1 MTRYDAAAAGRGGK
15 ADVRLAIA
23 KAETVTKGG
32 TTTDDPNKVAIFPHG
47 FEMHPDGLYRSGG
60 SEKEKPLRI
69 AGHFEVVAESRP
81 KGNDAWGLLLRWR
94 DRDGVTHIWNMPR
107 AMLSGDATEL
117 RARFAACGLDVSNAS
132 GARTALIDFL
142 MRVRTPNRVRTV
154 PRVGWHFSTNA
165 PPAFVLPG
173 QVCAVPGAAESL
185 LLDMDPLPAIYRNRG
200 TLAEWRTQVA
210 APCLGNDRLLFAVSL
225 AFAGPLLALVG
236 EEGGGFHLRGDS
248 SLGKTTALHMAASV
262 WGAPTGPDAYVRQ
275 WRATGNALEG
285 TATAHNDGLMPMDE
299 IGQADPREVG
309 EIAYMLASG
318 QGKARMQDRGGLRH
332 TASWCVLFLS
342 TGEEALA
349 DLMARAGRAVKAG
362 QEVRF
367 LDLPADAGA
376 GHGLFQTLHG
386 KPDGNDFSRVLRAA
400 IQDQHGEAGPAFLRW
415 LVRRMANDPT
425 YAPEKLTPQLRTLTQ
440 SLTPPR
446 ADGQVHRAAGRFAL
460 VALAGELA
468 TEAGV
473 TGWPPGAAEA
483 AAAACFNA
491 WLIMRGSTGSR
502 EAQHLIAAV
511 RRFVGLHGAARFETI
526 EKAKDDGGQ
535 IEPTPPDTRTI
546 NRAGWKWT
554 EADDKGVVRWSYGFV
569 PEIFAS
575 EICAPLGMEP
585 IEARRKLDKA
595 GLLQVEDRGGKHRRT
610 RRTPVPGHGRL
621 DLVVL
626 VPTIL
631 DSGDDEPQAA

>member
-1 MTRYDAAAAGRGGK
+1 MTKYDAAAAGRGGK
-15 ADVRLAIA
+15 ADVRRAIA
-23 KAETVTKGG
+23 TAKTIPNGS
-32 TTTDDPNKVAIFPHG
+32 TTTDDPNTVANFPPG
-47 FEMHPDGLYRSGG
+47 FEMRPDGLYRCGRSD
-60 SEKEKPLRI
+60 KEKPLRI
-69 AGHFEVVAESRP
+69 AGYFEVVAESRP
-81 KGNDAWGLLLRWR
+81 KGNDAWGLLLRWL
-94 DRDGVTHIWNMPR
+94 DRDGTSHSWIMPR
-107 AMLSGDATEL
+107 AMLAGDAAEP
-117 RARFAACGLDVSNAS
+117 RARLAACGLDISNAS
-132 GARTALIDFL
+132 GARTALVDFL
-142 MRVRTPNRVRTV
+142 MRVKTPNRVRTV

-173 QVCAVPGAAESL
+173 LVCAVPGAAESL
-185 LLDMDPLPAIYRNRG
+185 VLDMDPLPTIYRRQG
-200 TLAEWRTQVA
+200 SLAEWKTQVA
-210 APCLGNDRLLFAVSL
+210 APCIGNDRLLFAVSL

-248 SLGKTTALHMAASV
+248 SLGKTTAPHMAASV
-262 WGAPTGPDAYVRQ
+262 WGAPTGPDANVRQ

-285 TATAHNDGLMPMDE
+285 TAAAHNDGLMPLDE
-299 IGQADPREVG
+299 ICQADPREVG
-309 EIAYMLASG
+309 EIAYMLATG
-318 QGKARMQDRGGLRH
+318 QGKARMQDRGGLRP
-332 TASWCVLFLS
+332 TTTWRVLFLS

-367 LDLPADAGA
+367 LDLPANAGA

-386 KPDGNDFSRVLRAA
+386 KPDGNGFSRALRAA
-400 IQDQHGEAGPAFLRW
+400 IQDQHGAAGPAFLHW

-425 YAPEKLTPQLRTLTQ
+425 HAAETLKQRLRALAQALTPAG
-440 SLTPPR
+440 

-502 EAQHLIAAV
+502 ETQHLIAAV
-511 RRFVGLHGAARFETI
+511 RRFVGLHGAGRFETI
-526 EKAKDDGGQ
+526 PEAKDNGSQ
-535 IEPTPPDTRTI
+535 TAPQAPDTRTI
-546 NRAGWKWT
+546 NRVGWKWQ
-554 EADDKGVVRWSYGFV
+554 EADDTGVMRWSYGLI

-585 IEARRKLDKA
+585 NEARRKLDKA
-595 GLLQVEDRGGKHRRT
+595 GLLVVDERGGKRRRT
-610 RRTPVPGHGRL
+610 RRTPVPGHGRP